1 MIANK
6 LQREVMRRWQRDIE
20 DYDRRE
26 RERLPLKG
34 NEPTWDGW
42 MRFHHLPMMAMIAFQ
57 KARDFPEAYR
67 MLEEERAL
75 AVRAYNAHWQGDQH
89 MMRASEHGC
98 HVAASLMQQLERC
111 AENETSPAE

>member
-6 LQREVMRRWQRDIE
+6 HQREVMRRWQRDIE

-26 RERLPLKG
+26 RLQLPLKG

-42 MRFHHLPMMAMIAFQ
+42 MRFHYLPMMAMISFQ

-67 MLEEERAL
+67 MLDGERAY
-75 AVRAYNAHWQGDQH
+75 AVLRHNAHHHGDIH
-89 MMRASEHGC
+89 LVVDSSHLC
-98 HVAASLMQQLERC
+98 HFAASLMQQLERC
-111 AENETSPAE
+111 AENETSPAV